1 MNHRQARVAQEIRAR
16 LTTVLTHRIRD
27 PRLDLVTITGVE
39 VSADFSFARVY
50 YRAHRDPSDAQ
61 RALQKAK
68 PFIRRQLAK
77 GLPLRRVPELDFRL
91 DETADR
97 AAHLEE
103 VLQELKEERELREHE
118 RAGDC
123 KPADRPVR
131 SEPQASEAGRA
142 RPPVPV
148 AGKSGSP
155 ITRKGLEEES

>member
-16 LTTVLTHRIRD
+16 LATVLTHRIRD

-50 YRAHRDPSDAQ
+50 YRAHRYPSGAQ

-68 PFIRRQLAK
+68 TFIRRQLAK

-103 VLQELKEERELREHE
+103 VLQELKEER
-118 RAGDC
+118 
-123 KPADRPVR
+123 DR
-131 SEPQASEAGRA
+131 
-142 RPPVPV
+142 
-148 AGKSGSP
+148 KDL
-155 ITRKGLEEES
+155 KEES